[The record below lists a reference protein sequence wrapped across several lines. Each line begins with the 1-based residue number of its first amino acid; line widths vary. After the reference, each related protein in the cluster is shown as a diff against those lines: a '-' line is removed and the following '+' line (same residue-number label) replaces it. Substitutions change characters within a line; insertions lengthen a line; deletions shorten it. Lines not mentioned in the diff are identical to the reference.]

1 MMLAISRF
9 LIGLIFM
16 SLFTGC
22 EDDNGFDPNTEQMMD
37 FEKFTLITPLDWT
50 RFYPQGTDGF
60 FGGLTNQKD
69 TLYFDYGIF
78 SFNSIDNVVENDDT
92 INYHE
97 LRIGGYPA
105 KIVLEKR
112 EGEIRERFSLYTDK
126 RDGVNLNRIYCYG
139 PKNQELVR
147 TIFLSHRF
155 K

>member
-1 MMLAISRF
+1 
-9 LIGLIFM
+9 M

-22 EDDNGFDPNTEQMMD
+22 ENDNGFDPNTEQMMD

-97 LRIGGYPA
+97 LRIGG
-105 KIVLEKR
+105 
-112 EGEIRERFSLYTDK
+112 
-126 RDGVNLNRIYCYG
+126 
-139 PKNQELVR
+139 
-147 TIFLSHRF
+147 
-155 K
+155 